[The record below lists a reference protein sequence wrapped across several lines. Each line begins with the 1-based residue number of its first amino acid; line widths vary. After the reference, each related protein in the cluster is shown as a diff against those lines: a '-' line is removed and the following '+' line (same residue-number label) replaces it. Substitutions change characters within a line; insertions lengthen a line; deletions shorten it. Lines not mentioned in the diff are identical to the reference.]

1 METVGS
7 TELRA
12 IKLTGRITKDHRL
25 EVDLPLDVRAGEA
38 EVIVLVSARPTNLN
52 PEEHARWAEDMKAFR
67 AKLGTIHPPLS
78 DAVLEERT
86 EYES

>member
-38 EVIVLVSARPTNLN
+38 EVIVLVSAAVPSAPADDRRPWLHELHQVRAALKDV
-52 PEEHARWAEDMKAFR
+52 PGSFADAIIAAREAER
-67 AKLGTIHPPLS
+67 C
-78 DAVLEERT
+78 
-86 EYES
+86 

>member
-1 METVGS
+1 MDTADS

-38 EVIVLVSARPTNLN
+38 EVIVLVSARPTNLS
-52 PEEHARWAEDMKAFR
+52 PEERVRRAEDMKTFR

-78 DAVLEERT
+78 DAVLEERA